1 MSQIK
6 RLQTIDADTL
16 QSTAYEPVS
25 FVVDDLLPQGLHL
38 LAGAPKI
45 GKSWL
50 ALWLCLCAAQ
60 GKPLWT
66 FATRPCEVLYLCLE
80 DSFQRIQS
88 RLFDLTEDAPPTLH
102 FAVMSQQLHNG
113 LVEQI
118 EQFLKEH
125 PQTRLIVIDTLQ
137 RIRTAGNDANP
148 YASDYR
154 DIGVLKALAD
164 KHRIAILL
172 VHHLRKM
179 NDDDPMNMISGTTGL
194 SGATDSNFVLRKSKR
209 RENTATLYCTGR
221 DIPYRELAL
230 EFDGEDHVWKLLSD
244 DCEQTEQPSERIL
257 FLLSELL
264 RQQPEISAPAKVL
277 LEKIDPAGAEGL
289 TPNSFSHRIR
299 KSVDALRR
307 NGISVVSAVLS
318 DAKRNEI
325 IEKNPARMLDLPTP
339 QRTVQRIP
347 TRGEVKKLLDALA
360 KEPRHYR
367 LFYLLSMYTGC
378 RRGELCALQWS
389 DFTGTQNGLLLTVS
403 RSRSS
408 VPGKGIVEG
417 STKSGK
423 SREVYLSSDLRGILL
438 TYKRRKQMEAD
449 KQRRRLSPYL
459 FTDEQGQLIHPDT
472 FTKRLRK
479 IYDAIGFPREY
490 HLHTLRHYF
499 VTSLLHCGVDK
510 QTVADLVGHADTG
523 FLERTYCHPQQA
535 QKEQAADSML
545 TMLRPDGG
553 QIFNLAACSPK
564 QRSA

>member
-1 MSQIK
+1 MN

-154 DIGVLKALAD
+154 DFGVLKALAD

-221 DIPYRELAL
+221 DIEYRELTL
-230 EFDGEDHVWKLLSD
+230 ERNAENVWELVSDSRTQPELLGG
-244 DCEQTEQPSERIL
+244 RLVI
-257 FLLSELL
+257 LLSELMRDRTEFIGTPTEL
-264 RQQPEISAPAKVL
+264 SAQ
-277 LEKIDPAGAEGL
+277 IDPAGSEGI
-289 TPNSFSHRIR
+289 TPKKVSRLILQ
-299 KSVDALRR
+299 SVAALSKIGISAVVRRSNGKRLIELRR
-307 NGISVVSAVLS
+307 AES
-318 DAKRNEI
+318 D
-325 IEKNPARMLDLPTP
+325 
-339 QRTVQRIP
+339 
-347 TRGEVKKLLDALA
+347 DA
-360 KEPRHYR
+360 
-367 LFYLLSMYTGC
+367 
-378 RRGELCALQWS
+378 Q
-389 DFTGTQNGLLLTVS
+389 GTQAVDPIDPADVS
-403 RSRSS
+403 
-408 VPGKGIVEG
+408 GGEN
-417 STKSGK
+417 
-423 SREVYLSSDLRGILL
+423 
-438 TYKRRKQMEAD
+438 A
-449 KQRRRLSPYL
+449 PY
-459 FTDEQGQLIHPDT
+459 F
-472 FTKRLRK
+472 
-479 IYDAIGFPREY
+479 
-490 HLHTLRHYF
+490 
-499 VTSLLHCGVDK
+499 GV
-510 QTVADLVGHADTG
+510 
-523 FLERTYCHPQQA
+523 
-535 QKEQAADSML
+535 
-545 TMLRPDGG
+545 
-553 QIFNLAACSPK
+553 
-564 QRSA
+564 